1 MKSHAAFLA
10 CQTRW
15 SNDEQALMML
25 NTLQE
30 RGSLNLLTEMGF
42 QGLSPALA
50 QWLLRAESHAGSEL
64 VYLNPEQKVR
74 SLPLN
79 SYFNFPERYAR
90 QMPQGA
96 YLSAEM
102 KNGQSVIAFLPD
114 CDRAAVLAEIERI
127 DRQTP
132 LSTTRPLRER
142 ILDKLHQQGHLS
154 YLSKQGLENLDSK
167 LIKYLDYAANVR
179 PGSEII
185 YRSDTGY
192 VNGDDIE
199 KVIRRPEKFADLPR
213 PVYLAI
219 EVEDQSVIFD
229 THEVTPSNIWHLMKK
244 ARQVVQ
250 SRRQ

>member
-1 MKSHAAFLA
+1 MKAQDAFLA
-10 CQTRW
+10 CQARW
-15 SNDEQALMML
+15 AADEQGL
-25 NTLQE
+25 NILKTLSE
-30 RGSLNLLTEMGF
+30 RGSLHDMSPAGF
-42 QGLSPALA
+42 QALTPTLA

-64 VYLNPEQKVR
+64 VFVNPERKVR
-74 SLPLN
+74 ALPLN
-79 SYFNFPERYAR
+79 SYFNFPDRYTR

-96 YLSAEM
+96 YLSAEI
-102 KNGQSVIAFLPD
+102 KNGQSIITYLEN
-114 CDRAAVLAEIERI
+114 CERQGILNELERI
-127 DRQTP
+127 DKQTP

-142 ILDKLHQQGHLS
+142 ILDKLRAQGHLS
-154 YLSKQGLENLDSK
+154 YLSKQGLESLDSK

-219 EVEDQSVIFD
+219 EVDDQSVIFD
-229 THEVTPSNIWHLMKK
+229 THEVTPTNIWHLMKK

-250 SRRQ
+250 SRT

>member
-1 MKSHAAFLA
+1 MKAQDAFLA
-10 CQTRW
+10 CQARW
-15 SNDEQALMML
+15 SSDEQALNIL
-25 NTLQE
+25 KSLSE
-30 RGSLNLLTEMGF
+30 RGSLEHMNTEGF
-42 QGLSPALA
+42 QALTPALA

-64 VYLNPEQKVR
+64 VYVNGDHKVR
-74 SLPLN
+74 ALPLN
-79 SYFNFPERYAR
+79 SYFNFPDRYTR
-90 QMPQGA
+90 QMPQGT

-102 KNGQSVIAFLPD
+102 KNGQSIVTYLPN
-114 CDRAAVLAEIERI
+114 CERKAVLDELERI
-127 DRQTP
+127 DKQTP

-142 ILDKLHQQGHLS
+142 ILDKLRAQGHLS

-167 LIKYLDYAANVR
+167 LIKYLDYAANIR

-219 EVEDQSVIFD
+219 EVDDQSVIFD
-229 THEVTPSNIWHLMKK
+229 THEVTPTNIWHLMKK
-244 ARQVVQ
+244 ARQVVK
-250 SRRQ
+250 SKT

>member
-1 MKSHAAFLA
+1 MKSHAAYLA
-10 CQTRW
+10 CQARW
-15 SNDEQALMML
+15 AENEQALAVL
-25 NTLQE
+25 QTLSE
-30 RGSLNLLTEMGF
+30 RGSLNFLSEAGF
-42 QGLSPALA
+42 QGLNPALA

-64 VYLNPEQKVR
+64 VFVNPEQKVR

-79 SYFNFPERYAR
+79 SYFNFPERYER
-90 QMPQGA
+90 QMPRGA

-102 KNGQSVIAFLPD
+102 KNGQSVVAYLPD
-114 CDRAAVLAEIERI
+114 CGRAALLARIESI
-127 DRQTP
+127 DQQTP

-199 KVIRRPEKFADLPR
+199 KVIRRPEKFAHLPR

-250 SRRQ
+250 SRR

>member
-1 MKSHAAFLA
+1 MKAQDAYLA
-10 CQTRW
+10 CQARW
-15 SNDEQALMML
+15 SADEQALNIL
-25 NTLQE
+25 KTLSE
-30 RGSLNLLTEMGF
+30 RGSLMHMNETGFSALTP
-42 QGLSPALA
+42 SLA

-64 VYLNPEQKVR
+64 VFMNPENKVR
-74 SLPLN
+74 ALPLN
-79 SYFNFPERYAR
+79 SYFNYPDRYSV
-90 QMPQGA
+90 QMPNGA

-102 KNGQSVIAFLPD
+102 KNGQSLVTYLPN
-114 CDRAAVLAEIERI
+114 CERQRVLEELERI
-127 DRQTP
+127 DQQTP

-142 ILDKLHQQGHLS
+142 ILDKLRSQGHLS

-199 KVIRRPEKFADLPR
+199 KVIRRPEKFAELPR

-219 EVEDQSVIFD
+219 EVDDQSVIFD
-229 THEVTPSNIWHLMKK
+229 THEVTPTNIWYLMKK
-244 ARQVVQ
+244 ARQVVKAR
-250 SRRQ
+250 S